1 LQIDDE
7 KPTVFTP
14 KLPKWDEITLPDEL
28 EFQEHQQPIQIG
40 RRDIDQIIEESDG
53 QVILKFRSASIRE
66 DSSIPGPSNYRR
78 SFSNFS
84 STSEHLDH
92 LQRYR
97 FRAPIPE
104 PVPDPPAPTSSGI
117 GAAIN
122 VLTKPGF
129 TINWAILKEDYYSV
143 TNTSFCTWFEQIDRN
158 LRRH

>member
-1 LQIDDE
+1 MQIDDE

-28 EFQEHQQPIQIG
+28 ELQKPQQPVQIE
-40 RRDIDQIIEESDG
+40 RRDIDQIIEESDDR
-53 QVILKFRSASIRE
+53 VILTFRSASIRE
-66 DSSIPGPSNYRR
+66 DPSISGPSNYRR
-78 SFSNFS
+78 SFSDFS
-84 STSEHLDH
+84 SSSERLDH

-104 PVPDPPAPTSSGI
+104 PVPDPPSPTSSGI
-117 GAAIN
+117 GAAVN
-122 VLTKPGF
+122 VLTKLGF
-129 TINWAILKEDYYSV
+129 TFNWAILKEDYYSV